1 MKETKDILKNIKY
14 KNHNFIKYLTEEDI
28 NKKIHHISDILN
40 TTYKDK
46 NPIIVGVLTGCVFF
60 MMDLLKKCNF
70 DYEISFISA
79 KSYKGAKR
87 GKLSVEEIDESFH
100 NRDIIIVEDIIDSGE
115 TIKEIY
121 NRFNEMNP
129 ISIKVITLLHK
140 NIASNIEMIDCITA
154 FNIENKFVIGYG
166 LDYNNLF
173 RNLKDIYIDNE

>member
-1 MKETKDILKNIKY
+1 MENIKY
-14 KNHNFIKYLTEEDI
+14 KNHNFKKYLTENDI
-28 NKKIHHISDILN
+28 SSRISELAKILN
-40 TTYKDK
+40 KSYKGK
-46 NPIIVGVLTGCVFF
+46 NPIVIGVLNGCVFF
-60 MMDLLKKCNF
+60 MMDLLKKCDF

-100 NRDIIIVEDIIDSGE
+100 DRDIIIVEDIIDSGE

-129 ISIKVITLLHK
+129 VSIKVITLLHK
-140 NIASNIEMIDCITA
+140 NIASNIEMLDCITA

>member
-1 MKETKDILKNIKY
+1 MENIKY
-14 KNHNFIKYLTEEDI
+14 KHHNFTKHLTE
-28 NKKIHHISDILN
+28 NNISERIKEIAEILN
-40 TTYKDK
+40 KSYKGK
-46 NPIIVGVLTGCVFF
+46 NPIIVGVLNGCVFF

-79 KSYKGAKR
+79 KSYKGSKR

-100 NRDIIIVEDIIDSGE
+100 YRDIILVEDIIDSGE

-121 NRFNEMNP
+121 SRFSDMNP
-129 ISIKVITLLHK
+129 VSIKVITLLHK
-140 NIASNIEMIDCITA
+140 NIATNIEMIDCLTA
-154 FNIENKFVIGYG
+154 FDIENKFVIGYG